1 MLIKRILNVWKNYVT
16 SQFLMTMF
24 VFLMNLIAG
33 LATGLQ
39 FPLLSARAAGI
50 CEVVPAFGSLISCG
64 ITAVLA
70 LIFGSS
76 NLDITNWQYALIMA
90 GSVILIQCLEEWLV
104 SPMVIGKKMELHP
117 VIVTLGMLL
126 ASALFGFWGMILAV
140 PVMASLKEVK
150 QYSLENRIRKTDRL
164 QYVLPAEKMLP

>member
-16 SQFLMTMF
+16 SQFLVTMF
-24 VFLMNLIAG
+24 VFLMNLITG
-33 LATGLQ
+33 WATGLQ
-39 FPLLSARAAGI
+39 FPFLSALAAGI

-104 SPMVIGKKMELHP
+104 SPLIIGKRLELHP

-164 QYVLPAEKMLP
+164 QYVLPAEKMPL

>member
-16 SQFLMTMF
+16 SQFLVTMF

-39 FPLLSARAAGI
+39 FPLLSALAAGI